1 MTTPTI
7 EVDPYGGTRWV
18 WIHKHNIEYEIVETF
33 VDTGTFEHLPCKIKF
48 KHDKDYTWYLLSCD
62 HP

>member
-1 MTTPTI
+1 MTTPTV
-7 EVDPYGGTRWV
+7 EVNPYGGIRWV
-18 WIHKHNIEYEIVETF
+18 WINKHNIEFEVVNTLI
-33 VDTGTFEHLPCKIKF
+33 DSRTFERLPRTIKF